1 MTEEREAA
9 GGVVADPSTEMARER
24 TRKAADRTMMAWV
37 RTGLSL
43 IGFGVGLAELRDVL
57 GGAKEWGRTETVGL
71 LFICIGIIGM
81 VFASFEFMSR
91 VGHLNR
97 REYAFRR
104 GIPFSVIMALA
115 LAAIGIIALVGWFVQ
130 WLG

>member
-9 GGVVADPSTEMARER
+9 GAVVEDPGTEMARER

-57 GGAKEWGRTETVGL
+57 GGAKVWGRTETVGL

-81 VFASFEFMSR
+81 LFASFEFISR
-91 VGHLNR
+91 VRHLDR
-97 REYAFRR
+97 REYTFKR
-104 GIPFSVIMALA
+104 GIPFPVIVALA
-115 LAAIGIIALVGWFVQ
+115 LAAIGVIALVGWFVQ